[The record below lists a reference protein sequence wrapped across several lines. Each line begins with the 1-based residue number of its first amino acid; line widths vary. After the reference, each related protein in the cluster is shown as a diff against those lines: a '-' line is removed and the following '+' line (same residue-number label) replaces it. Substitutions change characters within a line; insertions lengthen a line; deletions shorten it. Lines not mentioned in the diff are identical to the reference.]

1 MSKKRYFIL
10 SPTYSND
17 SEISELR
24 IKAGSYYGKG
34 NYEELITDPLVH
46 DAIRKSI
53 PNGSSEYNASL
64 LLIGTVLMAIAQS
77 DSVYVAKEWET
88 DDVCRIC
95 HAIAFSHG
103 VDMIY
108 ESV

>member
-1 MSKKRYFIL
+1 MAKKRYFIL
-10 SPTYSND
+10 SPSYSND
-17 SEISELR
+17 SELNDLR
-24 IKAGSYYGKG
+24 KKAGSYYGKDS
-34 NYEELITDPLVH
+34 YEELVADPLVH

-53 PNGSSEYNASL
+53 PNGSNMYNASL
-64 LLIGTVLMAIAQS
+64 LLIGIMLMAIAQS
-77 DSVYVAKEWET
+77 DSVYVAKDWES
-88 DDVCRIC
+88 DDACKIC